1 MESIEQQLRAAREA
15 RGLSLTGLENK
26 AGVRKQL
33 LVLIEKGAFGE
44 LPAGLYGRHAIRA
57 YATAVGLDADR
68 VLGKVRAYLP
78 EPEDPLDGLAR
89 VRGMRRRSK
98 ARPPADEPPALPGAS
113 VSEPARNPVVDA
125 TIDWRPMAASAIDSA
140 FLVSVVVGMAQLTAV
155 AAGAPLSD
163 VVAVATP
170 AWALMTAV
178 IAGLYFVLLA
188 GVRNATLG
196 ARLVEAPMQ
205 GDPDGMDAGTAI
217 RRGLRCALRESSI
230 LVDWLVTNRPGYSR
244 LRVLSPRT

>member
-1 MESIEQQLRAAREA
+1 MESIQQQLRAAREV

-26 AGVRKQL
+26 AGVRLQL
-33 LVLIEKGAFGE
+33 LALIEKGAFGE

-57 YATAVGLDADR
+57 YARAVGLDADR
-68 VLGKVRAYLP
+68 VLERVGPCLP

-89 VRGMRRRSK
+89 VRGFGRRSK
-98 ARPPADEPPALPGAS
+98 ARLPPDEPPAVPRAP
-113 VSEPARNPVVDA
+113 VSEAARGPVVDA
-125 TIDWRPMAASAIDSA
+125 TVDWRPVAASAIDSA
-140 FLVSVVVGMAQLTAV
+140 LLVSVVVGMAQLTAL

-163 VVAVATP
+163 VVAVAAP
-170 AWALMTAV
+170 AWALMAAV

-205 GDPDGMDAGTAI
+205 GAPKGMDAGTAI

-244 LRVLSPRT
+244 LRVLSQRT